1 MWNRKDVKAK
11 GLKAFKANMWKC
23 IATLILVAA
32 IGGGT
37 AAYHGGFTIS
47 QNAFGNHHQ
56 VVETTDMN
64 EDELEDLIGDEAENE
79 TTEDETGMGVSLE
92 SDLGDMTEALDEE
105 EVPVFVIVA
114 LGLIVGAVMIVLAA
128 VGIVFNALIVNPI
141 RLGSFRFFRRN
152 LEEPASMDNL
162 MFAFKNHYK
171 NVAKTMFMRDL
182 FVGLWT
188 LVFIIP
194 GIVKAYE
201 YRLVDY
207 ILSETPEM
215 NYNEALA
222 LSSTLMK
229 GNKWKSFVLDLSFI
243 GWDILDAMT
252 CGILGVFFLNPYKM
266 STDAA
271 LYEAIKYGTTAA

>member
-1 MWNRKDVKAK
+1 MWNRKDIKAK

-23 IATLILVAA
+23 VATLILVAA
-32 IGGGT
+32 IGGGS
-37 AAYHGGFTIS
+37 AAFHGGFTVS
-47 QNAFGNHHQ
+47 QNAFGNQHRII
-56 VVETTDMN
+56 ETTDMDN
-64 EDELEDLIGDEAENE
+64 DELEDLIGE
-79 TTEDETGMGVSLE
+79 TEEITEEETGVAVTLE
-92 SDLGDMTEALDEE
+92 SDLNDMTETIDNN

-114 LGLIVGAVMIVLAA
+114 LGVI
-128 VGIVFNALIVNPI
+128 VGIVGLAVMAVAILFNALIVNPV
-141 RLGSFRFFRRN
+141 RLGASRFFRRN

-182 FVGLWT
+182 FIGLWT
-188 LVFIIP
+188 LVFVIP
-194 GIVKAYE
+194 GILKAYE

-207 ILSETPEM
+207 ILSETPDM
-215 NYNEALA
+215 DYKEALA
-222 LSSTLMK
+222 ESSKLMN
-229 GNKWKSFVLDLSFI
+229 GNKWNAFVLDLSFI
-243 GWDILDAMT
+243 GWNILDAMT

>member
-11 GLKAFKANMWKC
+11 GMKAFKANMWKC

-64 EDELEDLIGDEAENE
+64 EDELEDLIGDTEEI
-79 TTEDETGMGVSLE
+79 TEDETGVQASIE
-92 SDLGDMTEALDEE
+92 SDLNDMTESIDND
-105 EVPVFVIVA
+105 EVPLFVIVA
-114 LGLIVGAVMIVLAA
+114 LGLIIGIVGLAIAA
-128 VGIVFNALIVNPI
+128 VGIVFNALIVNPVK
-141 RLGSFRFFRRN
+141 LGSSRFFRRN

-207 ILSETPEM
+207 ILSETPDM
-215 NYNEALA
+215 DYKDALA
-222 LSSTLMK
+222 ESSKLMK

-243 GWDILDAMT
+243 GWNILDAMT

>member
-11 GLKAFKANMWKC
+11 GMKAFKANMWKC
-23 IATLILVAA
+23 VATLILVAA
-32 IGGGT
+32 IGGGS
-37 AAYHGGFTIS
+37 AAFHGGFTVS

-56 VVETTDMN
+56 IVETTDMEN
-64 EDELEDLIGDEAENE
+64 DELEDLIGE
-79 TTEDETGMGVSLE
+79 TEEITEEETGIAVSLE
-92 SDLGDMTEALDEE
+92 SDLNDMTEEIDNG
-105 EVPVFVIVA
+105 EVPVFVMIA
-114 LGLIVGAVMIVLAA
+114 LGLIVGVVGLAIAA
-128 VGIVFNALIVNPI
+128 VGIVFNALIVNPVK
-141 RLGSFRFFRRN
+141 LGSSRFFRRN

-188 LVFIIP
+188 LVFVIP

-207 ILSETPEM
+207 ILSETPDM
-215 NYNEALA
+215 DYKTALA
-222 LSSTLMK
+222 ESSKLMK
-229 GNKWKSFVLDLSFI
+229 GNKWNAFVLDLSFI
-243 GWDILDAMT
+243 GWNILDAMT

>member
-11 GLKAFKANMWKC
+11 GMKAFKANMWKC
-23 IATLILVAA
+23 VATLILVAA
-32 IGGGT
+32 IGGGS
-37 AAYHGGFTIS
+37 AAFHGGFTVS
-47 QNAFGNHHQ
+47 QNAFGNHHRI
-56 VVETTDMN
+56 VETTDMEN
-64 EDELEDLIGDEAENE
+64 DELEDLIGE
-79 TTEDETGMGVSLE
+79 TEEITEEETGVAVGLE
-92 SDLGDMTEALDEE
+92 SDLNDMTEEIDNV
-105 EVPVFVIVA
+105 EVPVFVMIA
-114 LGLIVGAVMIVLAA
+114 LGLIVGVVGLAIAA
-128 VGIVFNALIVNPI
+128 VGIVFNALIVNPVK
-141 RLGSFRFFRRN
+141 LGSSRFFRRN

-188 LVFIIP
+188 LVFVIP

-207 ILSETPEM
+207 ILSETPDM
-215 NYNEALA
+215 DYKTALA
-222 LSSTLMK
+222 ESSKLMK

-243 GWDILDAMT
+243 GWNILDAMT

>member
-11 GLKAFKANMWKC
+11 GMKAFKANMWKC
-23 IATLILVAA
+23 VATLILVAA
-32 IGGGT
+32 IGGGS
-37 AAYHGGFTIS
+37 AAFHGGFTVS
-47 QNAFGNHHQ
+47 QNAFGNHHRI
-56 VVETTDMN
+56 VETTDMDN
-64 EDELEDLIGDEAENE
+64 DELEDLIGE
-79 TTEDETGMGVSLE
+79 TEEITEEETGVAASLE
-92 SDLGDMTEALDEE
+92 SDLNDMTEEIDNV
-105 EVPVFVIVA
+105 EVPVFVMIA
-114 LGLIVGAVMIVLAA
+114 LGLIVGVVGLAIAA
-128 VGIVFNALIVNPI
+128 VGIVFNALIVNPVK
-141 RLGSFRFFRRN
+141 LGSSRFFRRN

-188 LVFIIP
+188 LVFVIP

-207 ILSETPEM
+207 ILSETPDM
-215 NYNEALA
+215 DYKTALA
-222 LSSTLMK
+222 ESSKLMK
-229 GNKWKSFVLDLSFI
+229 GNKWNAFVLDLSFI
-243 GWDILDAMT
+243 GWNILDAMT

>member
-11 GLKAFKANMWKC
+11 GMKAFKANMWKC
-23 IATLILVAA
+23 VATLILVAA
-32 IGGGT
+32 IGGGS
-37 AAYHGGFTIS
+37 AAFHGGFTVS

-56 VVETTDMN
+56 IVETTDMEN
-64 EDELEDLIGDEAENE
+64 DELEDLIGE
-79 TTEDETGMGVSLE
+79 TEEITEEETGIAVSLE
-92 SDLGDMTEALDEE
+92 SDLNDMTEDIDNV
-105 EVPVFVIVA
+105 EVPVFVMIA
-114 LGLIVGAVMIVLAA
+114 LGLIVGVVGLAIAA
-128 VGIVFNALIVNPI
+128 VGIVFNALIVNPVK
-141 RLGSFRFFRRN
+141 LGSSRFFRRN

-188 LVFIIP
+188 LVFVIP

-207 ILSETPEM
+207 ILSETPDM
-215 NYNEALA
+215 DYKTALA
-222 LSSTLMK
+222 ESSKLMK
-229 GNKWKSFVLDLSFI
+229 GNKWNAFVLDLSFI
-243 GWDILDAMT
+243 GWNILDAMT

>member
-11 GLKAFKANMWKC
+11 GMKAFKANMWKC
-23 IATLILVAA
+23 VATLILVAA

-37 AAYHGGFTIS
+37 AAFNGGFS
-47 QNAFGNHHQ
+47 VSRNAFGNQHRI
-56 VVETTDMN
+56 VETTDMDN
-64 EDELEDLIGDEAENE
+64 DELEDLIGE
-79 TTEDETGMGVSLE
+79 TEEITEEETGLQSSLE
-92 SDLGDMTEALDEE
+92 SDLNDMTETIDNN

-114 LGLIVGAVMIVLAA
+114 LGVI
-128 VGIVFNALIVNPI
+128 VGIVGLAVMAVAILFNALIVNPV
-141 RLGSFRFFRRN
+141 RLGASRFFRRN

-182 FVGLWT
+182 FISLWT

-207 ILSETPEM
+207 ILSETPDM
-215 NYNEALA
+215 DYKEALA
-222 LSSTLMK
+222 ESSKLMK
-229 GNKWKSFVLDLSFI
+229 GNKWNAFVLDLSFI
-243 GWDILDAMT
+243 GWNILDAMT
-252 CGILGVFFLNPYKM
+252 CGILGIFFLNPYKM

>member
-1 MWNRKDVKAK
+1 MWNRKDIKAK

-23 IATLILVAA
+23 VATLILVAA
-32 IGGGT
+32 IGGGS
-37 AAYHGGFTIS
+37 AAFHGGFTVS
-47 QNAFGNHHQ
+47 QNAFGNQHRII
-56 VVETTDMN
+56 ETTDMDN
-64 EDELEDLIGDEAENE
+64 DELEDLIGE
-79 TTEDETGMGVSLE
+79 TEEITEEETGVAVTLE
-92 SDLGDMTEALDEE
+92 SDLNDMTETIDNN

-114 LGLIVGAVMIVLAA
+114 LGVI
-128 VGIVFNALIVNPI
+128 VGIVGLAVMAVAILFNALIVNPV
-141 RLGSFRFFRRN
+141 RLGASRFFRRN

-188 LVFIIP
+188 LVFVIP

-207 ILSETPEM
+207 ILSETPDM
-215 NYNEALA
+215 DYNSALA
-222 LSSTLMK
+222 ESSKLMK
-229 GNKWKSFVLDLSFI
+229 GNKWNAFVLDLSFI
-243 GWDILDAMT
+243 GWNILDAMT
-252 CGILGVFFLNPYKM
+252 CGILGIFFLNPYKM